1 MDYINNWMGN
11 GPYQEMSDDERLRA
25 GCLNIIFCVVA
36 IAVGLLLCAL
46 LGSCTT
52 TKYVTVPEVHE
63 HWHHSTDTIHQ
74 TDSIIDHQTT
84 TIREVDSAT
93 MARYGI
99 QLKDM
104 QRAWLIESDRLRR
117 ELSALRQ
124 TRVDTIHER
133 DSIPVPYPVE
143 VVKEVEKSLT
153 WWQQTRL
160 HVANIILWVI
170 GLMGLICIIRLIGRR
185 KNWLS

>member
-11 GPYQEMSDDERLRA
+11 GPYQDMSDDERLRA
-25 GCLNIIFCVVA
+25 GCLNVVCCVVT

-74 TDSIIDHQTT
+74 TDSIIDRQTM

-93 MARYGI
+93 MAQYGI
-99 QLKDM
+99 QMKQM
-104 QRAWLIESDRLRR
+104 QTAWLIQTDRLQR
-117 ELSALRQ
+117 ELSELRQ
-124 TRVDTIHER
+124 ARTDTIHVR

-143 VVKEVEKSLT
+143 VEKPLT
-153 WWQQTRL
+153 WWQQTRI
-160 HVANIILWVI
+160 HIANIILWLI
-170 GLMGLICIIRLIGRR
+170 GLMGLIWLIGRR
-185 KNWLS
+185 KNRLS